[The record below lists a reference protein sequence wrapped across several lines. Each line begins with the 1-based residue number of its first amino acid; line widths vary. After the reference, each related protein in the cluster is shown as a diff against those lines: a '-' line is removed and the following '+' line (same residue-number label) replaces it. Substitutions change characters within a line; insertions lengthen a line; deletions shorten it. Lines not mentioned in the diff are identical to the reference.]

1 MITGEPNVSADHPLV
16 QHKRCAVIPH
26 MGSADFDTRI
36 AMAGR
41 CVRNC
46 IQGAKGE
53 ELEAEVKL

>member
-16 QHKRCAVIPH
+16 KHKRCVVIPH
-26 MGSADFDTRI
+26 MGSGDFDTRR
-36 AMAGR
+36 AMAAR
-41 CVRNC
+41 CVRNA